1 MRRVPVNSPIVL
13 GAIAVGA
20 LAVSAAYLMHLLRAL
35 PLSRRLLNL
44 LMPASQIA
52 FVVCAY
58 SLRPYFGHWQTMA
71 LSAALMG
78 IACATLNP
86 LFFRTLLA
94 AERADREAERAELL
108 EGQIAAQKHYDL
120 LMRRMRN
127 EADQVRAD
135 LDRELAGI
143 EHALAAGDTDALQAH
158 LNGATFAVRTPEAL
172 HCAHPVVAALLDA
185 KAVWCADQHI
195 ELSISAQVPSDLST
209 PDVELCALFANAL
222 DNAIHAASALPES
235 ERWIRLAA
243 HPAKEYFLLE
253 VENACEL
260 QRPEKLAQPRRAAA
274 PDALPRH
281 GLGLSIM
288 REIVERHDGSLT
300 YTRDGGAFCL
310 SAIWKL

>member
-1 MRRVPVNSPIVL
+1 MNSLIVL
-13 GAIAVGA
+13 GAISVGA
-20 LAVSAAYLMHLLRAL
+20 LAASAAYLVHLLRAL

-44 LMPASQIA
+44 LMPTSQIA

-58 SLRPYFGHWQTMA
+58 SLRPYFAHWQTMA

-78 IACATLNP
+78 IACAALNP

-120 LMRRMRN
+120 LMRRMHD

-143 EHALAAGDTDALQAH
+143 ECALAAGDTDALQAH
-158 LNGATFAVRTPEAL
+158 LNGATFAVRTPEVL
-172 HCAHPVVAALLDA
+172 RCAHPVVAALLNA
-185 KAVWCADQHI
+185 KAVWCTDQHI
-195 ELSISAQVPSDLST
+195 ELSISAEVPVGLST

-222 DNAIHAASALPES
+222 DNAIHAASALPEG
-235 ERWIRLAA
+235 ERWIKLSA
-243 HPAKEYFLLE
+243 HPEQEYFLLE
-253 VENACEL
+253 VENGCEL
-260 QRPEKLAQPRRAAA
+260 QHAGESAQRQRAAA
-274 PDALPRH
+274 PGALPRH
-281 GLGLSIM
+281 GLGLAIM

-300 YTRDGGAFCL
+300 CTRDGDTYCL

>member
-1 MRRVPVNSPIVL
+1 MNSIIVL

-52 FVVCAY
+52 FVVCAF

-71 LSAALMG
+71 FSAALMG
-78 IACATLNP
+78 IACAALNP

-108 EGQIAAQKHYDL
+108 EGQIAAQEHYDL
-120 LMRRMRN
+120 LMRRMHD

-143 EHALAAGDTDALQAH
+143 EHALATGNTDALQAH

-172 HCAHPVVAALLDA
+172 RCAHPVVAALLNA
-185 KAVWCADQHI
+185 KAVWCTDQHI
-195 ELSISAQVPSDLST
+195 ELSISAEVPVDLST

-222 DNAIHAASALPES
+222 DNAVHAALALPEG

-253 VENACEL
+253 VENACAP
-260 QRPEKLAQPRRAAA
+260 QRPEKPTQRQRTAA
-274 PDALPRH
+274 PGALPRH

-288 REIVERHDGSLT
+288 REIAERHDGNLT
-300 YTRDGGAFCL
+300 CTRDGDTFCL

>member
-1 MRRVPVNSPIVL
+1 MNSLIVL

-20 LAVSAAYLMHLLRAL
+20 LAVSAMYLMHLLRAL

-58 SLRPYFGHWQTMA
+58 SLRPYFAHWQTMA

-78 IACATLNP
+78 IACAALNP

-94 AERADREAERAELL
+94 AEHADREAERAELL

-127 EADQVRAD
+127 EADQVCAD

-143 EHALAAGDTDALQAH
+143 ERALAAGDTDALQAH

-172 HCAHPVVAALLDA
+172 RCAHPVVAALLDA
-185 KAVWCADQHI
+185 KAVWCTDQHI
-195 ELSISAQVPSDLST
+195 ELSISAEVPVDLST

-222 DNAIHAASALPES
+222 DNAVNAASALPEG
-235 ERWIRLAA
+235 ERWIKLAA
-243 HPAKEYFLLE
+243 RPAQEYFLLE
-253 VENACEL
+253 VENACAPQHAERSARS
-260 QRPEKLAQPRRAAA
+260 QRAAT
-274 PDALPRH
+274 PDARPRH

-288 REIVERHDGSLT
+288 REIVERHDGNLACIH
-300 YTRDGGAFCL
+300 DGDTFCL

>member
-1 MRRVPVNSPIVL
+1 MNSLIVL

-35 PLSRRLLNL
+35 PLPRRLLNL

-52 FVVCAY
+52 FVVCAF

-71 LSAALMG
+71 FSAALMG
-78 IACATLNP
+78 IACAALNP
-86 LFFRTLLA
+86 LFFQTLLA

-127 EADQVRAD
+127 EADRVRAD

-143 EHALAAGDTDALQAH
+143 EQALAIGDTDALQTH

-172 HCAHPVVAALLDA
+172 RCAHPVVAALLNA
-185 KAVWCADQHI
+185 KTAWCTDQHI
-195 ELSISAQVPSDLST
+195 ELSISAEVPVDLST
-209 PDVELCALFANAL
+209 PDVELCALFSNAL
-222 DNAIHAASALPES
+222 DNAIHAASALPEG
-235 ERWIRLAA
+235 ERWIKLAA
-243 HPAKEYFLLE
+243 HPEQEYFLLE
-253 VENACEL
+253 VENGCEPQHTGESA
-260 QRPEKLAQPRRAAA
+260 QRQHAAA
-274 PDALPRH
+274 PSALPRH

-288 REIVERHDGSLT
+288 REIVERHDGNLACTRAGNT
-300 YTRDGGAFCL
+300 YCL

>member
-1 MRRVPVNSPIVL
+1 MNSLIVL

-35 PLSRRLLNL
+35 PLLRRLLNL

-52 FVVCAY
+52 FVVCAF

-71 LSAALMG
+71 FSAALMG
-78 IACATLNP
+78 IACAALNP
-86 LFFRTLLA
+86 LFFQTLLA

-127 EADQVRAD
+127 EADRVRAD

-143 EHALAAGDTDALQAH
+143 EQALATGDTDALQTH
-158 LNGATFAVRTPEAL
+158 LNGATSAVRTPEAL
-172 HCAHPVVAALLDA
+172 RCAHPVVAALLDA
-185 KAVWCADQHI
+185 KAVWCTDQHI
-195 ELSISAQVPSDLST
+195 ELSISAEVPVDLST

-222 DNAIHAASALPES
+222 DNAVHAASALPEG

-243 HPAKEYFLLE
+243 RPMQEYFLLE
-253 VENACEL
+253 VENACAP
-260 QRPEKLAQPRRAAA
+260 QHPEKPAQRQRAAA
-274 PDALPRH
+274 LGALPRH
-281 GLGLSIM
+281 SLGLSIM
-288 REIVERHDGSLT
+288 REIVERHDGNLACTRAGNT
-300 YTRDGGAFCL
+300 YCL